1 VYAVVRTGGKQYRV
15 EPGGRLEI
23 ERLRVPEGAEVKL
36 TPVLVVDGDEVL
48 SRPNELGDATV
59 TARVLGAGKGSKVSG
74 FTYRSKS
81 NERRRYGHR
90 QNYSLVEVVTISAGG
105 KTATAPPAERAA
117 PAQETAAA
125 KRTGDR
131 AGRAEGRPGKKTPA
145 KKAPATKKTPA
156 KKTPAKKTPAKK
168 TPAKKTTGAT
178 KKAPAK
184 KKQTGGS

>member
-15 EPGGRLEI
+15 EPGGRLEV
-23 ERLRVPEGAEVKL
+23 ERLRVPDGAEVKL
-36 TPVLVVDGDEVL
+36 KPVLVVDGDQVL
-48 SRPNELGDATV
+48 SRPSELGEATV
-59 TARVLGAGKGSKVSG
+59 TARVVGEGKGSKVEG

-90 QNYSLVEVVTISAGG
+90 QAYTLVEVLTISAGG
-105 KTATAPPAERAA
+105 KTATASAERAA
-117 PAQETAAA
+117 EAAPAKKAPVKKAAQ
-125 KRTGDR
+125 
-131 AGRAEGRPGKKTPA
+131 PA
-145 KKAPATKKTPA
+145 KKAPAA

-168 TPAKKTTGAT
+168 TRAKKPAAK

>member
-1 VYAVVRTGGKQYRV
+1 MYAVVRTGGKQYRV

-36 TPVLVVDGDEVL
+36 TPVLVVDGETVL
-48 SRPNELGDATV
+48 KTPSELGEVTV
-59 TARVLGAGKGSKVSG
+59 TAKVLGEGRGAKVSG

-90 QNYSLVEVVTISAGG
+90 QTYSLVEVQSISAGG
-105 KTATAPPAERAA
+105 KTETAPPPEKAA
-117 PAQETAAA
+117 PAEKAPA
-125 KRTGDR
+125 KKSPAKKSPAT
-131 AGRAEGRPGKKTPA
+131 KKTPA
-145 KKAPATKKTPA
+145 KKAPAKKSTAEKTPA
-156 KKTPAKKTPAKK
+156 KKTPA
-168 TPAKKTTGAT
+168 

>member
-15 EPGGRLEI
+15 EPGGRLEV

-36 TPVLVVDGDEVL
+36 TPVLVVDGDQVL
-48 SRPNELGDATV
+48 SSPSELGEATV
-59 TARVLGAGKGSKVSG
+59 TAKVLGEGKGPKVSG

-90 QNYSLVEVVTISAGG
+90 QPFSLVEVQSISAGG
-105 KTATAPPAERAA
+105 KTETAPPPAERAK
-117 PAQETAAA
+117 P
-125 KRTGDR
+125 
-131 AGRAEGRPGKKTPA
+131 AEGKSGGAGARPAK

-156 KKTPAKKTPAKK
+156 KKTPAKKTTAEKTPAKK
-168 TPAKKTTGAT
+168 TPA

>member
-1 VYAVVRTGGKQYRV
+1 MYAVVRTGGKQYRV

-23 ERLRVPEGAEVKL
+23 ERLRVPEGAEVEL
-36 TPVLVVDGDEVL
+36 TPVLVVDGDQVL
-48 SRPNELGDATV
+48 SRPTELGDATV
-59 TARVLGAGKGSKVSG
+59 TARVLGAGKGPKVSG

-90 QNYSLVEVVTISAGG
+90 QNYSLVEVLTIRAGG
-105 KTATAPPAERAA
+105 KTATAAERAE
-117 PAQETAAA
+117 PAEETTAA
-125 KRTGDR
+125 KRTGGR
-131 AGRAEGRPGKKTPA
+131 AGGAEARPGKKTPA
-145 KKAPATKKTPA
+145 KKAPATKAPATKKTPA

-168 TPAKKTTGAT
+168 ATGAT

>member
-15 EPGGRLEI
+15 EPGGRLEV
-23 ERLRVPEGAEVKL
+23 ERLRVPEGAEIKL
-36 TPVLVVDGDEVL
+36 TPVLVVDGDQVL
-48 SRPNELGDATV
+48 ASPSELGEATV
-59 TARVLGAGKGSKVSG
+59 TAKVLSEGKGAKVSG

-90 QNYSLVEVVTISAGG
+90 QTYSLVEVQSISAGG
-105 KTATAPPAERAA
+105 KTETAPPPEKKA
-117 PAQETAAA
+117 PAEKAPA
-125 KRTGDR
+125 KK
-131 AGRAEGRPGKKTPA
+131 AA

-156 KKTPAKKTPAKK
+156 TKAPAKKTTAEKAPAKKTPA
-168 TPAKKTTGAT
+168 

>member
-1 VYAVVRTGGKQYRV
+1 VVRTGGKQYRV

-23 ERLRVPEGAEVKL
+23 ERLRVPEGAEVEL
-36 TPVLVVDGDEVL
+36 TPVLVVDGDQVL

-59 TARVLGAGKGSKVSG
+59 TARVLGAGKGPKVSG

-90 QNYSLVEVVTISAGG
+90 QNFSLVEVVTIRAGG
-105 KTATAPPAERAA
+105 KTATAPPAERAK
-117 PAQETAAA
+117 PEPVKKAA
-125 KRTGDR
+125 KKQP
-131 AGRAEGRPGKKTPA
+131 AKKAPT

-156 KKTPAKKTPAKK
+156 KKTPTKKTPAKK
-168 TPAKKTTGAT
+168 ATGAT

>member
-1 VYAVVRTGGKQYRV
+1 MYAVVRTGGKQYRV

-23 ERLRVPEGAEVKL
+23 ERLRVPEGAEVEL
-36 TPVLVVDGDEVL
+36 TPVLVVDGDQVL

-59 TARVLGAGKGSKVSG
+59 TARVLGAGKGPKVSG

-90 QNYSLVEVVTISAGG
+90 QDFSLVEVVTIRAGG
-105 KTATAPPAERAA
+105 KTATAAERAEPEPVEKAAKKQPAKKA
-117 PAQETAAA
+117 PAT
-125 KRTGDR
+125 
-131 AGRAEGRPGKKTPA
+131 
-145 KKAPATKKTPA
+145 KAPATKKTPA
-156 KKTPAKKTPAKK
+156 KKTPTKKTPAKK
-168 TPAKKTTGAT
+168 ATAKKATGAT

>member
-36 TPVLVVDGDEVL
+36 TPVLVVDGEQVL
-48 SRPNELGDATV
+48 STPSDLGDASV
-59 TARVLGAGKGSKVSG
+59 TAKVLGEGKGPKVSG

-90 QNYSLVEVVTISAGG
+90 QAFSLVEVVTITAGG
-105 KTATAPPAERAA
+105 KTATAPAEPEKAPAE
-117 PAQETAAA
+117 
-125 KRTGDR
+125 
-131 AGRAEGRPGKKTPA
+131 KTPAKKAA

-156 KKTPAKKTPAKK
+156 KKTPAKKATAEKAPA
-168 TPAKKTTGAT
+168 

-184 KKQTGGS
+184 KAPAKKQTGGS